1 MAAREAARPAGEVGV
16 WCRWRLSLPLV
27 LLSRREHAAKAR
39 GAPAIGGDWWRASA
53 GIGGHWRALVGAVAA
68 GISARFADALFDMHV
83 GLGALHSSGV
93 RVLLADEPT
102 SRRADEP
109 TSRRA
114 DEPTSRRAD
123 EPTSRRADEPTSRR
137 ADEPTSR
144 RADEPTSRRAD
155 EPTSRRADEPTSRRA
170 DTRTDQPFRRS
181 MNRFPCRRCR
191 AADSP
196 TRRFTDLPI
205 YRFTDSPAHA
215 ARRCRGPAARS
226 VRSSAPAFIPPRH
239 DGRPPSPGRSKPHG
253 GAAISAAHRA
263 PPPSIPSKLTAVVSH
278 EFFSCLS

>member
-1 MAAREAARPAGEVGV
+1 MSLAAFLAAGFAFEARACGEGARRAGD
-16 WCRWRLSLPLV
+16 RRRLV
-27 LLSRREHAAKAR
+27 
-39 GAPAIGGDWWRASA
+39 A

-137 ADEPTSR
+137 ADEPTRRHADGSTVPSVYESIPVSPMQSR
-144 RADEPTSRRAD
+144 RL
-155 EPTSRRADEPTSRRA
+155 
-170 DTRTDQPFRRS
+170 
-181 MNRFPCRRCR
+181 
-191 AADSP
+191 ADSP
-196 TRRFTDLPI
+196 IHRFTDLPI
-205 YRFTDSPAHA
+205 YRFTDLPIYRFASACRAAVPRPSGAERSIIGSRVHTTPTRRPPAVARPFEA
-215 ARRCRGPAARS
+215 ARRR
-226 VRSSAPAFIPPRH
+226 RH
-239 DGRPPSPGRSKPHG
+239 IRRASRPTAVHSLE
-253 GAAISAAHRA
+253 AHRRRK
-263 PPPSIPSKLTAVVSH
+263 P
-278 EFFSCLS
+278 

>member
-1 MAAREAARPAGEVGV
+1 MSLAAFLAAGFAFEARACGEGARRAGD
-16 WCRWRLSLPLV
+16 RRRLV
-27 LLSRREHAAKAR
+27 
-39 GAPAIGGDWWRASA
+39 A
-53 GIGGHWRALVGAVAA
+53 GIGGHWW
-68 GISARFADALFDMHV
+68 ARWRRGFRRDSRTLFSTCML
-83 GLGALHSSGV
+83 GLGRCIRRAFGFCL
-93 RVLLADEPT
+93 PT

-123 EPTSRRADEPTSRR
+123 EPTSRRADEPTSRH
-137 ADEPTSR
+137 
-144 RADEPTSRRAD
+144 AD

>member
-1 MAAREAARPAGEVGV
+1 M
-16 WCRWRLSLPLV
+16 PLV

-123 EPTSRRADEPTSRR
+123 TPTSRRADEPTSRR

-144 RADEPTSRRAD
+144 HADGSTVPSVYESIPVSPMQSRRL
-155 EPTSRRADEPTSRRA
+155 
-170 DTRTDQPFRRS
+170 
-181 MNRFPCRRCR
+181 
-191 AADSP
+191 ADSP
-196 TRRFTDLPI
+196 IHRFTDLPI
-205 YRFTDSPAHA
+205 YRFASACRAAVPRPSGAERSIIGSRVHTTPTRRPPAVARPFEA
-215 ARRCRGPAARS
+215 ARRR
-226 VRSSAPAFIPPRH
+226 RH
-239 DGRPPSPGRSKPHG
+239 IRRASRPTAVHSLE
-253 GAAISAAHRA
+253 AHRRRK
-263 PPPSIPSKLTAVVSH
+263 P
-278 EFFSCLS
+278 

>member
-1 MAAREAARPAGEVGV
+1 MSLAAFLAAGFAFEARACGEGARRAGD
-16 WCRWRLSLPLV
+16 RRRLV
-27 LLSRREHAAKAR
+27 
-39 GAPAIGGDWWRASA
+39 A
-53 GIGGHWRALVGAVAA
+53 GIGGHWRALA
-68 GISARFADALFDMHV
+68 GIGGRGGGGDFGEIRGRSFRHACWAWGVAFVGRSGFAC
-83 GLGALHSSGV
+83 
-93 RVLLADEPT
+93 
-102 SRRADEP
+102 RRADEP

-123 EPTSRRADEPTSRR
+123 EPTSRRADEPTSRH

-144 RADEPTSRRAD
+144 RADEPTSRHAD
-155 EPTSRRADEPTSRRA
+155 GSTVPSVYESIPVSPMQSRRL
-170 DTRTDQPFRRS
+170 
-181 MNRFPCRRCR
+181 
-191 AADSP
+191 ADSP
-196 TRRFTDLPI
+196 IHRFTDLPI

>member
-1 MAAREAARPAGEVGV
+1 MSLAAFLAAGFAFEARACGEGARRAGD
-16 WCRWRLSLPLV
+16 RRRLV
-27 LLSRREHAAKAR
+27 
-39 GAPAIGGDWWRASA
+39 A

-93 RVLLADEPT
+93 RVLL
-102 SRRADEP
+102 
-109 TSRRA
+109 
-114 DEPTSRRAD
+114 
-123 EPTSRRADEPTSRR
+123 
-137 ADEPTSR
+137 
-144 RADEPTSRRAD
+144 
-155 EPTSRRADEPTSRRA
+155 ADEPTSRRA

>member
-1 MAAREAARPAGEVGV
+1 MSLAAFLAAGFAFEARACGEGARRAGD
-16 WCRWRLSLPLV
+16 RRRLV
-27 LLSRREHAAKAR
+27 
-39 GAPAIGGDWWRASA
+39 A
-53 GIGGHWRALVGAVAA
+53 GIGGHWRALA
-68 GISARFADALFDMHV
+68 GIGGRGGGGDFGEIRGRSFRHACWAWGVAFVGRSGFAC
-83 GLGALHSSGV
+83 
-93 RVLLADEPT
+93 
-102 SRRADEP
+102 
-109 TSRRA
+109 RRA

-205 YRFTDSPAHA
+205 YRFTDLPIRQRMPRGGAAAQRRGAFDHRLPRSYHPDTTA
-215 ARRCRGPAARS
+215 ARRRPA
-226 VRSSAPAFIPPRH
+226 VRSRTAAPPYPPRIAPH
-239 DGRPPSPGRSKPHG
+239 RRPFPRSSPPS
-253 GAAISAAHRA
+253 
-263 PPPSIPSKLTAVVSH
+263 
-278 EFFSCLS
+278 

>member
-1 MAAREAARPAGEVGV
+1 M
-16 WCRWRLSLPLV
+16 PLV

-123 EPTSRRADEPTSRR
+123 EPMSRHADGSTVPSVYESIPVSPMQSRRL
-137 ADEPTSR
+137 
-144 RADEPTSRRAD
+144 
-155 EPTSRRADEPTSRRA
+155 
-170 DTRTDQPFRRS
+170 
-181 MNRFPCRRCR
+181 
-191 AADSP
+191 ADS
-196 TRRFTDLPI
+196 PI
-205 YRFTDSPAHA
+205 YRFASACRAAVPRPSGAERSIIGSRIHTTPTRRPPAVARPFEA
-215 ARRCRGPAARS
+215 ARRR
-226 VRSSAPAFIPPRH
+226 RH
-239 DGRPPSPGRSKPHG
+239 IRRASRPTAVHSLE
-253 GAAISAAHRA
+253 AHRRRK
-263 PPPSIPSKLTAVVSH
+263 P
-278 EFFSCLS
+278 

>member
-1 MAAREAARPAGEVGV
+1 MSLAAFLAAGFAFEARACGEGARRAGD
-16 WCRWRLSLPLV
+16 RRRLV
-27 LLSRREHAAKAR
+27 
-39 GAPAIGGDWWRASA
+39 A
-53 GIGGHWRALVGAVAA
+53 GIGGHWRALA
-68 GISARFADALFDMHV
+68 GIGGRGGGGDFGEIRGRSFRHACWAWGVAFVGRSGFAC
-83 GLGALHSSGV
+83 
-93 RVLLADEPT
+93 
-102 SRRADEP
+102 RRADEP

-144 RADEPTSRRAD
+144 HAD

>member
-1 MAAREAARPAGEVGV
+1 MSLAAFLAAGFAFEARACGEGARRAGD
-16 WCRWRLSLPLV
+16 RRRLV
-27 LLSRREHAAKAR
+27 
-39 GAPAIGGDWWRASA
+39 A

-114 DEPTSRRAD
+114 DEPTSRH
-123 EPTSRRADEPTSRR
+123 
-137 ADEPTSR
+137 
-144 RADEPTSRRAD
+144 
-155 EPTSRRADEPTSRRA
+155 A

-196 TRRFTDLPI
+196 TRRFTDLPIYRFTDLPI

>member
-123 EPTSRRADEPTSRR
+123 EPTSRRADEPTRRR

-144 RADEPTSRRAD
+144 RADEPTSRHAD
-155 EPTSRRADEPTSRRA
+155 GSTVPSVYESIPVSPMQSRRL
-170 DTRTDQPFRRS
+170 
-181 MNRFPCRRCR
+181 
-191 AADSP
+191 ADSP
-196 TRRFTDLPI
+196 IYRFTDLPI
-205 YRFTDSPAHA
+205 RQRMPRGGAAAQRRGAFDHRLPRSYHPDTTA
-215 ARRCRGPAARS
+215 ARRRPA
-226 VRSSAPAFIPPRH
+226 VRSRTAAPPYPPRIAPH
-239 DGRPPSPGRSKPHG
+239 RRPFPRSSPPS
-253 GAAISAAHRA
+253 
-263 PPPSIPSKLTAVVSH
+263 
-278 EFFSCLS
+278 

>member
-1 MAAREAARPAGEVGV
+1 MSLAAFLAAGFAFEARACGEGARRAGD
-16 WCRWRLSLPLV
+16 RRRLV
-27 LLSRREHAAKAR
+27 
-39 GAPAIGGDWWRASA
+39 A
-53 GIGGHWRALVGAVAA
+53 GIGGHWRALA
-68 GISARFADALFDMHV
+68 GIGGRGGGGDFGEIRGRSFRHACWAWGVAFVGRSGFAC
-83 GLGALHSSGV
+83 
-93 RVLLADEPT
+93 
-102 SRRADEP
+102 
-109 TSRRA
+109 
-114 DEPTSRRAD
+114 
-123 EPTSRRADEPTSRR
+123 RR

>member
-1 MAAREAARPAGEVGV
+1 MSLAAFLAAGFAFEARACGEGARRAGD
-16 WCRWRLSLPLV
+16 RRRLV
-27 LLSRREHAAKAR
+27 
-39 GAPAIGGDWWRASA
+39 A
-53 GIGGHWRALVGAVAA
+53 GIGGHWRALA
-68 GISARFADALFDMHV
+68 GIGGRGGGGDFGEIRGRSFRHACWAWGVAFVGRSGFAC
-83 GLGALHSSGV
+83 
-93 RVLLADEPT
+93 
-102 SRRADEP
+102 RRADEP

-123 EPTSRRADEPTSRR
+123 EPTSRRADEPTR
-137 ADEPTSR
+137 
-144 RADEPTSRRAD
+144 
-155 EPTSRRADEPTSRRA
+155 RRADEPTSRRA

>member
-1 MAAREAARPAGEVGV
+1 MSLAAFLAAGFAFEARACGEGARRAGD
-16 WCRWRLSLPLV
+16 RWRLV
-27 LLSRREHAAKAR
+27 
-39 GAPAIGGDWWRASA
+39 A

-68 GISARFADALFDMHV
+68 GISERFADALFDMHV

-123 EPTSRRADEPTSRR
+123 EPTSRRAD
-137 ADEPTSR
+137 
-144 RADEPTSRRAD
+144 
-155 EPTSRRADEPTSRRA
+155 
-170 DTRTDQPFRRS
+170 TRTDQPFRRS

-196 TRRFTDLPI
+196 I
-205 YRFTDSPAHA
+205 HRFTDSPAHA

-226 VRSSAPAFIPPRH
+226 VRSSALAFIPPRH
-239 DGRPPSPGRSKPHG
+239 DGRPPSPGRSKPRG

>member
-1 MAAREAARPAGEVGV
+1 MSLAAFLAAGFAFEARACGEGARRAGD
-16 WCRWRLSLPLV
+16 RRRLV
-27 LLSRREHAAKAR
+27 
-39 GAPAIGGDWWRASA
+39 A

-123 EPTSRRADEPTSRR
+123 EPTSRRADEPTSRH
-137 ADEPTSR
+137 
-144 RADEPTSRRAD
+144 
-155 EPTSRRADEPTSRRA
+155 A

-205 YRFTDSPAHA
+205 YRFTDLPIYRFASACRAAVPRPSGAERSIIGSRVHTTPTRRPPAVARPFEA
-215 ARRCRGPAARS
+215 ARRR
-226 VRSSAPAFIPPRH
+226 RH
-239 DGRPPSPGRSKPHG
+239 IRRASRPTAVHSLE
-253 GAAISAAHRA
+253 AHRRRK
-263 PPPSIPSKLTAVVSH
+263 P
-278 EFFSCLS
+278 

>member
-1 MAAREAARPAGEVGV
+1 MSLAAFLAAGFAFEARACGEGARRAGD
-16 WCRWRLSLPLV
+16 R
-27 LLSRREHAAKAR
+27 
-39 GAPAIGGDWWRASA
+39 
-53 GIGGHWRALVGAVAA
+53 WRALAGAVAA

-144 RADEPTSRRAD
+144 RADEPTRRHADGSTVPSVYESIPVSPMQSSRL
-155 EPTSRRADEPTSRRA
+155 
-170 DTRTDQPFRRS
+170 TDS
-181 MNRFPCRRCR
+181 
-191 AADSP
+191 
-196 TRRFTDLPI
+196 PI
-205 YRFTDSPAHA
+205 YRFASACRAAVPRPSGAERSIIGSRVHTTPTRRPPAVARPFEA
-215 ARRCRGPAARS
+215 ARRR
-226 VRSSAPAFIPPRH
+226 RH
-239 DGRPPSPGRSKPHG
+239 IRRASRPTAVHSLE
-253 GAAISAAHRA
+253 AHRRRK
-263 PPPSIPSKLTAVVSH
+263 P
-278 EFFSCLS
+278 

>member
-1 MAAREAARPAGEVGV
+1 MSLAAFLAAGFAFEARACGEGARRAGD
-16 WCRWRLSLPLV
+16 RRRLV
-27 LLSRREHAAKAR
+27 
-39 GAPAIGGDWWRASA
+39 A
-53 GIGGHWRALVGAVAA
+53 GIGGHWRALA
-68 GISARFADALFDMHV
+68 GIGGRGGGGDFGEIRGRSFRHACWAWGVAFVGRSGFAC
-83 GLGALHSSGV
+83 
-93 RVLLADEPT
+93 
-102 SRRADEP
+102 RRADEP

-137 ADEPTSR
+137 ADEPTR
-144 RADEPTSRRAD
+144 
-155 EPTSRRADEPTSRRA
+155 RRADEPTSRRA

>member
-1 MAAREAARPAGEVGV
+1 M
-16 WCRWRLSLPLV
+16 PLV

-114 DEPTSRRAD
+114 DEPTSRHAD
-123 EPTSRRADEPTSRR
+123 GSTVPSVYESIPVSPMQSRRL
-137 ADEPTSR
+137 
-144 RADEPTSRRAD
+144 
-155 EPTSRRADEPTSRRA
+155 
-170 DTRTDQPFRRS
+170 
-181 MNRFPCRRCR
+181 
-191 AADSP
+191 ADSP
-196 TRRFTDLPI
+196 IHRFTDLPI
-205 YRFTDSPAHA
+205 YRFASACRAAVPRPSGAERSIIGSRVHTTPTRRPPAVARPFEA
-215 ARRCRGPAARS
+215 ARRR
-226 VRSSAPAFIPPRH
+226 RH
-239 DGRPPSPGRSKPHG
+239 IRRASRPTAVHSLE
-253 GAAISAAHRA
+253 AHRRRK
-263 PPPSIPSKLTAVVSH
+263 P
-278 EFFSCLS
+278 

>member
-1 MAAREAARPAGEVGV
+1 M
-16 WCRWRLSLPLV
+16 PLV

-39 GAPAIGGDWWRASA
+39 GAPAIGGDRWRTSA
-53 GIGGHWRALVGAVAA
+53 GAVAA

-137 ADEPTSR
+137 ADEPMSRHADGSTVPSVYESIPVSPMQSR
-144 RADEPTSRRAD
+144 RL
-155 EPTSRRADEPTSRRA
+155 
-170 DTRTDQPFRRS
+170 
-181 MNRFPCRRCR
+181 
-191 AADSP
+191 ADS
-196 TRRFTDLPI
+196 PI
-205 YRFTDSPAHA
+205 YRFASACRAAVPRPSGAERSIIGSRIHTTPTRRPPAVARPFEA
-215 ARRCRGPAARS
+215 ARRR
-226 VRSSAPAFIPPRH
+226 RH
-239 DGRPPSPGRSKPHG
+239 IRRASRPTAVHSLE
-253 GAAISAAHRA
+253 AHRRRK
-263 PPPSIPSKLTAVVSH
+263 P
-278 EFFSCLS
+278 

>member
-1 MAAREAARPAGEVGV
+1 MSLAAFLAAGFAFEARACGEGARRAGD
-16 WCRWRLSLPLV
+16 RRRLV
-27 LLSRREHAAKAR
+27 
-39 GAPAIGGDWWRASA
+39 A
-53 GIGGHWRALVGAVAA
+53 GIGGHWRALA
-68 GISARFADALFDMHV
+68 GIGGRGGGGDFGEIRGRSFRHACWAWGVAFVGRSGFAC
-83 GLGALHSSGV
+83 
-93 RVLLADEPT
+93 
-102 SRRADEP
+102 RRADEP

-137 ADEPTSR
+137 ADT
-144 RADEPTSRRAD
+144 
-155 EPTSRRADEPTSRRA
+155 PTSRRA